1 MNHFAKIAE
10 KLSAY
15 ELDGML
21 LTCEANR
28 FYASGFHSTGTDGV
42 ALVTREGNF
51 YFTDSRYIEAAHNK
65 VQDAEIAM
73 TDAAHPYVD
82 LINAAMEKTHVQ
94 KLGFEDAYM
103 TVADYRHYSE
113 KLHCQLVPAT
123 ELLISLR
130 QSKDE
135 EEIQRMIAAQRIAEA
150 ALDQI
155 VKEIKPGVTEKEIA
169 ARLQYL
175 MLAGGAENMSFDP
188 IVASGPNG
196 SMPHAVPTDRKIQD
210 GDFVT
215 MDFGCIYQG
224 YCSDMTRTVAVGR
237 VTEEMEKVY
246 NVVLQAQLAGIAAAK
261 AGIIKPG
268 SPVVSYGGVPEA
280 DAVIART
287 AAERHAPLTVVDLS
301 RLTIEDGDLDA
312 VTFDFD
318 GLNGIRLPLIGSYQP
333 RNAAT
338 AITALRVLRSRGWNI
353 PDSAIRAGL
362 EQVRWPGRF
371 ELLRHSPVFL
381 LDGSHN
387 AHGMRATV
395 QSLRD
400 RFPGQKFVFLLSIM
414 ADKDVDE
421 MLALLLPLAG
431 QFVTVAAH
439 TPRAM
444 PAETLAEQIRARG
457 GRAEPAPTIEAGV
470 ARAVALGGTGPVC
483 ALGTLY
489 FSGDVREAFAKLNQ

>member
-1 MNHFAKIAE
+1 MMERVEFLKKLFDYLNKQIPYAVLRNFEGLPEQNDSRDIDIAIAH
-10 KLSAY
+10 KDYLRHRC
-15 ELDGML
+15 ELVQLVERVQPAADAMADVPTEFEIITALGML
-21 LTCEANR
+21 YFARKQCDIVVLEVGLGGTLD
-28 FYASGFHSTGTDGV
+28 STNVIDPPECAVIT
-42 ALVTREGNF
+42 ALGM
-51 YFTDSRYIEAAHNK
+51 DH
-65 VQDAEIAM
+65 
-73 TDAAHPYVD
+73 
-82 LINAAMEKTHVQ
+82 
-94 KLGFEDAYM
+94 
-103 TVADYRHYSE
+103 
-113 KLHCQLVPAT
+113 
-123 ELLISLR
+123 
-130 QSKDE
+130 
-135 EEIQRMIAAQRIAEA
+135 
-150 ALDQI
+150 
-155 VKEIKPGVTEKEIA
+155 VKELGPTLADIA
-169 ARLQYL
+169 
-175 MLAGGAENMSFDP
+175 S
-188 IVASGPNG
+188 
-196 SMPHAVPTDRKIQD
+196 
-210 GDFVT
+210 
-215 MDFGCIYQG
+215 
-224 YCSDMTRTVAVGR
+224 
-237 VTEEMEKVY
+237 
-246 NVVLQAQLAGIAAAK
+246 AK

-371 ELLRHSPVFL
+371 ELLRHSPAFL